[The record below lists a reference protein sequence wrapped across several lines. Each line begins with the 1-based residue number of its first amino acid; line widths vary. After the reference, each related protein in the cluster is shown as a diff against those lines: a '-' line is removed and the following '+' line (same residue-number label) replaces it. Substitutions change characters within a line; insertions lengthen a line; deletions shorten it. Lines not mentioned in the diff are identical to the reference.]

1 MWDHIYRLADMLAS
15 TKECVEDTF
24 GAGVDM
30 GRGNKNPFSAGTI
43 DRLHHL
49 QSFWVRLDSSE
60 WPKVRPVANDF
71 AETAGR
77 QIGRRCNVGSYAPE
91 SKMVSTFR
99 LATMKKHRG
108 LNFESSAAC
117 ILILNTIVAHCWGK
131 Q

>member
-60 WPKVRPVANDF
+60 WPKVRPVLKQQVAKLEGDAMWALMPQSLRWSPLF
-71 AETAGR
+71 
-77 QIGRRCNVGSYAPE
+77 
-91 SKMVSTFR
+91 
-99 LATMKKHRG
+99 G
-108 LNFESSAAC
+108 LPP
-117 ILILNTIVAHCWGK
+117 
-131 Q
+131 